1 MIEYSVLIGLV
12 TATVIFSIVIV
23 GAWVLG
29 EWQSFQT
36 ALGLGT

>member
-1 MIEYSVLIGLV
+1 MIEYSVLIIGLV
-12 TATVIFSIVIV
+12 TAAVIIV
-23 GAWVLG
+23 GVWVLS